1 MTTQIIH
8 NDLAFTITVVS
19 FPNAHIATIT
29 SADPSIGYRKVMR
42 DRPSARLSLEI
53 AQLYIERT
61 F

>member
-1 MTTQIIH
+1 MTTQITH

-19 FPNAHIATIT
+19 FPNAYVAIIR
-29 SADPSIGYRKVMR
+29 SEDSSIGYRKVMR